1 MLQTV
6 SGGSGGIVPS
16 EPKNCY
22 ASIDGREKR
31 GNQIIQGWNEN
42 KERTGGREGRN
53 RIEEREE
60 RNRIGERKRM
70 EWELGETVRKRKHLL
85 VTSIPLLDQKLDV
98 RPVLFQLVK

>member
-31 GNQIIQGWNEN
+31 VNQIIEGWNEN

-53 RIEEREE
+53 RIGERE
-60 RNRIGERKRM
+60 RM